1 LVLGV
6 GGGEIGA
13 RGALLH
19 AARADNMAVTARRR
33 QAVIPGKEFA
43 HACGFKNRLFAAR
56 VYIIYLSDALYSPLP
71 QAGEGLG
78 LGVRAVDR
86 RKERIM
92 NHKWKPVR

>member
-19 AARADNMAVTARRR
+19 AARADNMAVTARWR

-43 HACGFKNRLFAAR
+43 HVCRNRCRAAR
-56 VYIIYLSDALYSPLP
+56 ALM
-71 QAGEGLG
+71 
-78 LGVRAVDR
+78 V
-86 RKERIM
+86 
-92 NHKWKPVR
+92 